1 MIWKAGLSSHTNIS
15 MGMQISIMYELRS
28 GFAAEAKLGESRF
41 QIEKLAS
48 WAIVADFFL
57 MFYLVSN
64 ISLFPLNEMKT

>member
-1 MIWKAGLSSHTNIS
+1 MIWKAGPSSHTKVS
-15 MGMQISIMYELRS
+15 MGMQISNIYELRS
-28 GFAAEAKLGESRF
+28 GFEAEAKLGESHF
-41 QIEKLAS
+41 QTDKLAS